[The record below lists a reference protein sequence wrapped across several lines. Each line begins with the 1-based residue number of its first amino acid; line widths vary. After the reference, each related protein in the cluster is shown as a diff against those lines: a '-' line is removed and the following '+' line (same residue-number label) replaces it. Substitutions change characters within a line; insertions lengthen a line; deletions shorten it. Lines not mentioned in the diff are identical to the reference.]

1 MSEMRTEE
9 EQVEA
14 LKEWWKENGKSI
26 VIAIVVAL
34 SGVFGWKTWQQNQ
47 HNAAEA
53 ASISYQNL
61 LDSVAAIQSNPADE
75 SFQTTSAH
83 LAAQLKTEY
92 AATEYARF
100 ATLLM
105 AKVYADQEKYAET
118 LQELDWVLAHEPS
131 AEMRNVTL
139 LRKARVF
146 LVQGEAQ
153 KGLDVLKMIS
163 HDAFTAEKNELEGD
177 LLVASGNKAEAR
189 AAYQR
194 AIDGS
199 QAQSNPL
206 LVIKLED
213 LAGSEG

>member
-26 VIAIVVAL
+26 VIAVAVAL

-61 LDSVAAIQSNPADE
+61 LDSVAAVQRNSADE
-75 SFQTTSAH
+75 SYQATSAH

-100 ATLLM
+100 AALLM
-105 AKVYADQEKYAET
+105 AKVYADQEKYSET
-118 LQELDWVLAHEPS
+118 LQELDWVLANQPS
-131 AEMRNVTL
+131 AEMKNVTL

-153 KGLDVLKMIS
+153 KGLEVLKLIS
-163 HDAFTAEKNELEGD
+163 HDAFAAEKNELEGD
-177 LLVASGNKAEAR
+177 LLVVSGNKAEAR

-194 AIDGS
+194 AIDSS